1 MTLRCNQLFDVA
13 VRKGRETRGHMPSLP
28 HFPASLDMANDCK
41 KQLYVHCMGFHPS
54 VGTTCFPPFHGSG
67 TYMMVL
73 VDQQSKK
80 IEATRVWGDIVIQ
93 IASLPRTSCIPLN
106 SIAERDTF
114 QSPWIHLDHLVQV
127 ACLILYLL
135 LFQFSPMGFSP
146 IQTNVLITSHIAMKW
161 KLKNENWERKN
172 IPKCPANGSVSPFSL
187 WLLPCIAYA
196 ISLRYSLLSFYSTKA
211 QSIFQT
217 QSNFFSRVIKS
228 FPKSSH
234 SQWSPLLA
242 LWVLHFS
249 ADCLVQCL
257 RHKEHLISVQQM
269 RSSKQLSSNYLKK
282 LQVILSRDKV

>member
-67 TYMMVL
+67 TYTMVL

-127 ACLILYLL
+127 ACLMHSSAAFPVQSNGI
-135 LFQFSPMGFSP
+135 FSHS
-146 IQTNVLITSHIAMKW
+146 N
-161 KLKNENWERKN
+161 
-172 IPKCPANGSVSPFSL
+172 KCPYNKP
-187 WLLPCIAYA
+187 
-196 ISLRYSLLSFYSTKA
+196 
-211 QSIFQT
+211 
-217 QSNFFSRVIKS
+217 
-228 FPKSSH
+228 H
-234 SQWSPLLA
+234 SY
-242 LWVLHFS
+242 V
-249 ADCLVQCL
+249 
-257 RHKEHLISVQQM
+257 E
-269 RSSKQLSSNYLKK
+269 
-282 LQVILSRDKV
+282 KV